1 MAPSVQTPLGRASVV
16 YGAAPWSFTAA
27 DALAALGD
35 SVTNTHGDHAI
46 ALRGYSRLPRHQIR
60 SPNAIARA
68 VVNEG
73 PEHRLTLHQVDQ
85 ARIDFAAIE
94 NDLESIRGGSPSLR
108 RELKSGASV

>member
-1 MAPSVQTPLGRASVV
+1 MPSWRWEIASPIHMGIMRSRYEGILG
-16 YGAAPWSFTAA
+16 YP
-27 DALAALGD
+27 
-35 SVTNTHGDHAI
+35 VT
-46 ALRGYSRLPRHQIR
+46 QIR
-60 SPNAIARA
+60 SPNATARA

-73 PEHRLTLHQVDQ
+73 PAHRLTLHQVDQ